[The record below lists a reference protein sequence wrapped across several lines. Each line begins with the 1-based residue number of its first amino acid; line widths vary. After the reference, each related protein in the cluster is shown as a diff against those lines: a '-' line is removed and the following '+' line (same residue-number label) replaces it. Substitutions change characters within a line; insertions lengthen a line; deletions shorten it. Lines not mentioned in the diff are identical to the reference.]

1 MVEEN
6 LYSGRSE
13 AEQAS
18 SLEQVLE
25 QLARPA
31 KEEFQDKDLACAS
44 FPQSFGKKEFEEMVA
59 PSAGLYSKR
68 RYVPMR
74 AQSTFSADFTGETAR
89 LLPQFACDQSLRIIS
104 TFMILGVPN
113 YRC

>member
-31 KEEFQDKDLACAS
+31 KEEFQDKDLHALH
-44 FPQSFGKKEFEEMVA
+44 FHNHLEQK
-59 PSAGLYSKR
+59 
-68 RYVPMR
+68 
-74 AQSTFSADFTGETAR
+74 
-89 LLPQFACDQSLRIIS
+89 SLRKWWPKRGIIFEKEICS
-104 TFMILGVPN
+104 NVCSVNVFQLIFRGN
-113 YRC
+113 R

>member
-18 SLEQVLE
+18 SLEQVLA

-31 KEEFQDKDLACAS
+31 KEEFQDKDLHALH
-44 FPQSFGKKEFEEMVA
+44 FHNHLEQ
-59 PSAGLYSKR
+59 KR
-68 RYVPMR
+68 
-74 AQSTFSADFTGETAR
+74 
-89 LLPQFACDQSLRIIS
+89 L
-104 TFMILGVPN
+104 
-113 YRC
+113 